1 MTEITSICVYCG
13 SQKGE
18 NAKFIEQAQQ
28 MGRVMARNNVRL
40 VYGAGT
46 RGLMGTI
53 AEAVHS
59 NGGLVTGIIPEFLL
73 HSEAAHKPE
82 LYCDEVVVTASMH
95 ERKQKMFEHSDAFI
109 AMPGGIGTLE
119 ELVEIMTWAQLGRH
133 EKPIGL
139 LNVDGF
145 WDPFLDL
152 LKHMDESGFLHTASK
167 IQPKV
172 FEDGASILDVLTS

>member
-1 MTEITSICVYCG
+1 MTKITSICVYCG
-13 SQKGE
+13 SQPG
-18 NAKFIEQAQQ
+18 NNGAFFEQAQK
-28 MGRVMARNNVRL
+28 MGQVMAKNEVRL

-59 NGGLVTGIIPEFLL
+59 AGGAVTGIIPEFLL
-73 HSEAAHKPE
+73 NSEAAHAPE
-82 LYCDEVVVTASMH
+82 IYCDEVVVTTSMH
-95 ERKQKMFEHSDAFI
+95 ERKQKMFELSDAFV

-119 ELVEIMTWAQLGRH
+119 ELVEIMTWAQLDRH
-133 EKPIGL
+133 AKPIGL

-152 LKHMDESGFLHTASK
+152 LTHMDESGFLHTRSK

-172 FEDGASILDVLTS
+172 FEDGAKVLDILGV